1 MNKTDVTKFV
11 RGVKKSV
18 IKHTPEILT
27 GVGIVGMFTTTVLA
41 VTATPKALRLLEEK
55 KEQEQT
61 EELPVL
67 EVVKTAWKPY
77 IPAAVTATLSTAC
90 LIGASSVS
98 NRRNA
103 ALAAA
108 YALSKADFRDYKE
121 KVVEVIGEKKE
132 KQVREEVSQKK
143 INENPVSE
151 NTIFTTEKGNTL
163 CFDVISGRYF
173 KSDLEKIKRAV
184 NKLNRDMLSDHYIS
198 LNEFYIDI
206 GLPPTKLGEE
216 MGWNIDVGFIE
227 LDYSARIS
235 EDETPCIVI
244 DYLYAPEYNFQRLY

>member
-1 MNKTDVTKFV
+1 MNKTDVTKFI

-41 VTATPKALRLLEEK
+41 VTATPKALRLIEEK
-55 KEQEQT
+55 KEQEQID
-61 EELPVL
+61 ELPVL
-67 EVVKTAWKPY
+67 EVVKVAWKPY

-108 YALSKADFRDYKE
+108 YALSKADFKEYKE

-132 KQVREEVSQKK
+132 QQVREEVSQKK
-143 INENPVSE
+143 VNENPSGNNVVYI
-151 NTIFTTEKGNTL
+151 TGKGSTKF
-163 CFDVISGRYF
+163 FDPQSGRWF
-173 KSDLEKIKRAV
+173 EHDIEKIRKAV
-184 NKLNRDMLSDHYIS
+184 NKLNRDMLSDNYIS
-198 LNEFYIDI
+198 LNEFYDEI
-206 GLPPTKLGEE
+206 GLAHTDLGDR
-216 MGWNIDVGFIE
+216 MGWNISTGLIE
-227 LDYSARIS
+227 IAFSPCMD
-235 EDETPCIVI
+235 EDEKPCISL
-244 DYLYAPEYNFQRLY
+244 DYLYPPEYDFAKLY